1 MKLTTQRLKQL
12 IKEELTAMNEA
23 MSLEEQKQEI
33 LGLLAT
39 IGEPGSPVQDNGEGL
54 LADLKVINAQIAS
67 ASDVQQ
73 PLSHDAAMKA
83 QFDASTNDGY
93 NS

>member
-1 MKLTTQRLKQL
+1 MKLTTQRLKRL
-12 IKEELTAMNEA
+12 IKEELAAMNET

-54 LADLKVINAQIAS
+54 LAELEVINAQIAQ
-67 ASDVQQ
+67 ASGDQQ
-73 PLSHDAAMKA
+73 PLSDMGAMKA

-93 NS
+93 IS